1 MSVVSEHEP
10 EEDLAP
16 REFGELASRV
26 FRFDR
31 VTSLMLSLLLFVG
44 ILFIWLTAAWMST
57 ISWRTTNEAV
67 EVKLLEVAEWG
78 DGEEGVAGNEP
89 ELGEGMRGAEEQ
101 ILAEDVPVT
110 DYADPADLASDVI
123 SAIQDNPTDF
133 LEPVPQGGSPGIGM
147 GGRPGGTG
155 KRGSGDGGSTA
166 PRSLRW
172 SINYTA
178 TQTLDSYARLLD
190 YFGIELGVMR
200 GGERMTYVSGFSKGT
215 PIVTKG
221 GPTEDRL
228 YFVWKDAGRRQADQ
242 KLLDKAKVSTANAV
256 VVQFFPTKL
265 EDQLASLEKSYKGRD
280 AKDIRQTR
288 FGVRRAGDTFEFY
301 VIDQS
306 YVR

>member
-1 MSVVSEHEP
+1 MSVVSEPEP
-10 EEDLAP
+10 ELKPEK
-16 REFGELASRV
+16 REFGELANRV

-31 VTSLMLSLLLFVG
+31 VTSLMLSM
-44 ILFIWLTAAWMST
+44 ILFIGILVAWLAIAWLST
-57 ISWRTTNEAV
+57 IQWKQTNEAV
-67 EVKLLEVAEWG
+67 EVKLMEVAEWG

-110 DYADPADLASDVI
+110 DFADPAELASDVI

-133 LEPVPQGGSPGIGM
+133 LEPVPQGGSPGIGK

-178 TQTLDSYARLLD
+178 SQTIDSYARLLD
-190 YFGIELGVMR
+190 FFGIEIGVMR

-215 PIVTKG
+215 PIVKKG
-221 GPTEDRL
+221 GSNEDRL

-256 VVQFFPTKL
+256 VVQFFPTQL
-265 EDQLASLEKSYKGRD
+265 EEQLASLEKSFKGRD

-288 FGVRRAGDTFEFY
+288 FGVRRAGDSLEFY